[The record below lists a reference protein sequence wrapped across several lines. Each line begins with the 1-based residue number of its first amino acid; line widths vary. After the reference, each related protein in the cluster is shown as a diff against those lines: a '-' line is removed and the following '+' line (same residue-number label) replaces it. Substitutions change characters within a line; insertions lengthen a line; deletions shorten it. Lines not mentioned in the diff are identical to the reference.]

1 VIGLVDKKGR
11 TKAIYKALG
20 STKTLMDD
28 FVFNRFG
35 FEARDIENGIEQLD
49 LLDDKEFIAIKMDAS
64 KERLDD
70 LKKLDKKV
78 SNRLIKYVK
87 RTAKFFGLS
96 LDYRNSF
103 DKDTMDTI

>member
-1 VIGLVDKKGR
+1 MIGLVDKKGR
-11 TKAIYKALG
+11 AKAIFKALG

-35 FEARDIENGIEQLD
+35 FEARDIENGIEQHN
-49 LLDDKEFIAIKMDAS
+49 LLDDKEFIAIRLDAS
-64 KERLDD
+64 KERMDD

-78 SNRLIKYVK
+78 SNKLIKYVK
-87 RTAKFFGLS
+87 RTARYFGLS

-103 DKDTMDTI
+103 SNDTMATI